1 MYLGEAGGTL
11 KVTVA
16 IQYSGIKVVLLREV
30 VFFSRTQPVLGFR
43 FSNGKW
49 AAEPFFFP
57 CDGIVIKLNLC
68 PTLNKHGSGGWKPLP
83 PDWEGFSTQ
92 LW

>member
-16 IQYSGIKVVLLREV
+16 IQYSGVKVILLREV

-43 FSNGKW
+43 FSSGKW
-49 AAEPFFFP
+49 ASEPFFFP
-57 CDGIVIKLNLC
+57 L
-68 PTLNKHGSGGWKPLP
+68 
-83 PDWEGFSTQ
+83 
-92 LW
+92 